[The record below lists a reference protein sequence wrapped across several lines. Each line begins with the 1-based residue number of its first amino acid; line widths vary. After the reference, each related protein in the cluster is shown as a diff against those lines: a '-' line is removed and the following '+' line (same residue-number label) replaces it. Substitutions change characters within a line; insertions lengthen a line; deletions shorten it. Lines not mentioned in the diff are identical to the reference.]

1 MAYDKQVWIDDD
13 GTLTVGTLVTADRMN
28 HIEQGIE
35 DASETAGTPGPQGD
49 PGPPGADGADGA
61 PGPQGDPGP
70 PGEDGSPRP
79 RLAQRVGRRAR
90 LRHRRRRRIR
100 RNLVHRRR

>member
-35 DASETAGTPGPQGD
+35 DASDAAGTPGPQGD
-49 PGPPGADGADGA
+49 PGPPGADGA

-70 PGEDGSPRP
+70 PGEDGAPGEDGRP
-79 RLAQRVGRRAR
+79 GIVWRDAWDPTVDYAQGDAVSFGGGS
-90 LRHRRRRRIR
+90 
-100 RNLVHRRR
+100 